1 MRLMVRPIYVVLYC
15 LLLAG
20 CQTASLEDA
29 APKTVAAAGAG
40 DTAGQPVA
48 DTSAAVSGDDIE
60 PGKQSRTIARNPGF
74 VSVVPIERTA
84 PAQNK
89 AFVDSGASRT
99 GEFPTFGQQ
108 PKAANSQFS
117 EQDKLEAEAEMTELL
132 RNRAST
138 PDARAQ
144 YEARLR
150 ELRALA
156 ARHGSDT
163 QREIEN

>member
-1 MRLMVRPIYVVLYC
+1 MRLMVHPIYVALLC
-15 LLLAG
+15 LVLAG
-20 CQTASLEDA
+20 CQTASLEDV

-40 DTAGQPVA
+40 ETAGQPGA
-48 DTSAAVSGDDIE
+48 GTQATVSGDVAG

-74 VSVVPIERTA
+74 ISVVPIERTA
-84 PAQNK
+84 PAENK

-117 EQDKLEAEAEMTELL
+117 EQDKLEAEAEITELL
-132 RNRAST
+132 RKRAST

-150 ELRALA
+150 QLRALA
-156 ARHGSDT
+156 ASHGTDT